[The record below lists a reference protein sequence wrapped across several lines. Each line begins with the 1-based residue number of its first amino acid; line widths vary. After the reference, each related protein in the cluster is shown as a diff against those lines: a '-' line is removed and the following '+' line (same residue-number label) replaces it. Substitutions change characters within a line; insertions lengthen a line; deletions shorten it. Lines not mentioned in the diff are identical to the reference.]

1 MEPWV
6 IAVIIASVIVVLFI
20 AIIILL
26 SVRGDNISDI
36 PDVKWHDKRRYLG
49 MPISFTRYILTD
61 KKLITRC
68 GLFSLK
74 EDEVNLYRVYDKR
87 IEMGF
92 FERLFNCGTIILLSK
107 DADSSKKVIKSVKNV
122 RTTAK
127 LIDEYI
133 EAERTKYA
141 VRGRDMIGS
150 HIHGDHDCDEIIDD
164 EVIV

>member
-1 MEPWV
+1 MTYPVLLIELLLILLIMP
-6 IAVIIASVIVVLFI
+6 VVLLKLV
-20 AIIILL
+20 ILAFELLIL
-26 SVRGDNISDI
+26 SIYPAGA
-36 PDVKWHDKRRYLG
+36 
-49 MPISFTRYILTD
+49 
-61 KKLITRC
+61 
-68 GLFSLK
+68 
-74 EDEVNLYRVYDKR
+74 
-87 IEMGF
+87 
-92 FERLFNCGTIILLSK
+92 IILLSK